1 MGVESRLKV
10 GIFFNARR
18 EQGGLYQYA
27 LTLVNCLSTHAPE
40 FDYFLY
46 HATLD
51 PFPLQVEESNWKKIT
66 LSSFS
71 IKIRMAVEFLLMSLS
86 RFGIKILFKSLPEF
100 QEIRSNP
107 PDIMLYVKPTL
118 HVFQWDYPAIFPIHD
133 LQHRLQPEFPEVSDA
148 GEYRRREYMYVS
160 SVNKSVAILTDSE
173 VGKEDV
179 IRCYGC
185 KAEKI
190 YALPYIAPPFR
201 GDDLDLDALS
211 KIREKYNLP
220 SQYFFYPAAFWK
232 HKNHERLI
240 RAIYI
245 ILRDKDASIPF
256 VFAGSKNRE
265 YQNLVNLADSLGI
278 RDIIRFIGYVPDGD
292 LLSLYQQ
299 SLGLVM
305 PTFFGPT
312 NIPILEAWSAGCP
325 VITSDLRG
333 IREQVGDAAILVNP
347 RDEIGLAEAIWKLY
361 TETSLRQKLIQNGK
375 MRIALWTPQRFSQ
388 KLIEV
393 IKVSI
398 SNEH

>member
-1 MGVESRLKV
+1 MGVESRIKV

-40 FDYFLY
+40 FDYYLY

-51 PFPLQVEESNWKKIT
+51 PFPLQVEEANWKKIT

-71 IKIRMAVEFLLMSLS
+71 IKICMAVEFLLMSLS

-100 QEIRSNP
+100 QEIRSNS

-179 IRCYGC
+179 IRCYEC

-201 GDDLDLDALS
+201 GDDLNLDALS

-232 HKNHERLI
+232 HKNHERLM

-245 ILRDKDASIPF
+245 ILRDKDTAIPF

-265 YQNLVNLADSLGI
+265 YQNLVSLSDSLGI

-361 TETSLRQKLIQNGK
+361 TERGLRQKLIQNGK
-375 MRIALWTPQRFSQ
+375 IRIALWTPQRFTQ

-393 IKVSI
+393 IKTSI